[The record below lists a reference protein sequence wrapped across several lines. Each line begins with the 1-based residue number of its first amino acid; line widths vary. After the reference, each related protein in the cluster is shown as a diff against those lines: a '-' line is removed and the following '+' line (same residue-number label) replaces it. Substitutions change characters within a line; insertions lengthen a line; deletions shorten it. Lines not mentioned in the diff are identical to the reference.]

1 MISQN
6 LLKKAKKL
14 GNYGPLGAPLHFVLS
29 KRAHALCGV
38 ILLKI

>member
-6 LLKKAKKL
+6 LLKKAKKWEIMARW
-14 GNYGPLGAPLHFVLS
+14 GLHYILCYPE
-29 KRAHALCGV
+29 RAHALCGV